1 MNAAS
6 CAAAVRRGAG
16 LVRELPRAVIQVVGS
31 DRTRWLNS
39 MLTNEVA
46 TLAVGPA
53 NSGRYAALL
62 TPKGRIVADLQV
74 LERGDAYWLDVD
86 AAALTLV
93 LETLGRYI
101 VADDVTLADRS
112 ADFDRFEVEGP
123 AIFEV
128 VEELGPG
135 LEELEADACMDVDL
149 DGGTITVAR
158 FGWSGEAAL
167 QFFAP
172 AGLGS
177 SLADRL
183 LGASAGLGLVEA
195 DHAVL
200 ETLRIE
206 AGVPRF
212 GAELDE
218 SVLPAEVDLQRAIAI
233 DKGCYTGQEV
243 VERMRSQGQASH
255 RLVGL
260 VAAGDEVFVPG
271 EKLLSDDKSVGE
283 VTSACRSEAVG
294 SIALAFV
301 RRALSEPGTRLEVAG
316 CEARVASL
324 PFVAGSPPRRKS

>member
-1 MNAAS
+1 
-6 CAAAVRRGAG
+6 
-16 LVRELPRAVIQVVGS
+16 
-31 DRTRWLNS
+31 
-39 MLTNEVA
+39 MLTNDVA
-46 TLAVGPA
+46 SLAVGPT

-86 AAALTLV
+86 TAALAPV

-101 VADDVTLADRS
+101 VADDVTLSDCS
-112 ADFDRFEVEGP
+112 ADFDRFGVEGP
-123 AIFEV
+123 ALFEAV
-128 VEELGPG
+128 GELLPG
-135 LEELEADACMDVDL
+135 LDPLEPDACMDVAS
-149 DGGTITVAR
+149 GGAGMTVAR

-172 AGLGS
+172 AGTGA

-183 LGASAGLGLVEA
+183 LDAGTRAGLVEA
-195 DHAVL
+195 GSDVL

-218 SVLPAEVDLQRAIAI
+218 SVLPAEAGLERAISI

-243 VERMRSQGQASH
+243 VERMRSQGKASH

-260 VAAGDEVFVPG
+260 VAAGG
-271 EKLLSDDKSVGE
+271 EPILLGDDLKSGDKAVGE

-301 RRALSEPGTRLEVAG
+301 RRAFAEPGTRLHVAG
-316 CEARVASL
+316 RDVGVVSL
-324 PFVAGSPPRRKS
+324 PFVAGSPPRRAP